1 MKNFDE
7 LNEHTTKLL
16 LKLGFM
22 YLLEDRYADWVTIL
36 NTVTDETNKNF
47 KKGSHATYQKR
58 SKDSRRDGKVLRQ
71 RQRRRSP
78 IREH

>member
-47 KKGSHATYQKR
+47 KKGSHATYKKG